1 MRTPAI
7 PPVPISHDIYPSPWS
22 APATISRPRRRS
34 VALAAPPGPRA
45 NGRDEDPAPAHAAA
59 PGAAHPSRGPNQ
71 LASLGCVEN
80 FETRPRIHRRLPRL
94 HAPGRAVVVRVPS
107 PSPSTGE
114 RRRPRHAAH
123 PSSSPPALRPPPP
136 TGNWPPA
143 GGPRGL
149 PPPVWAG
156 WPAPTAPPPPRAEAT
171 GTSDGGCHGAPA
183 VGPSAWPGASRL
195 VIPLPARPLRLAV
208 RRSQPPSRAPL
219 ARWLLA
225 SLYTPRPHL
234 GGEVPRKP

>member
-1 MRTPAI
+1 MVGPHHSI
-7 PPVPISHDIYPSPWS
+7 SPPPPLCGPGCPSR
-22 APATISRPRRRS
+22 AACQRPRQG
-34 VALAAPPGPRA
+34 ALSG
-45 NGRDEDPAPAHAAA
+45 PAPTGQFRVCRKLWVCRKPAL
-59 PGAAHPSRGPNQ
+59 RQ
-71 LASLGCVEN
+71 LLRLGCLEN
-80 FETRPRIHRRLPRL
+80 FVARPRVQRRLARL
-94 HAPGRAVVVRVPS
+94 HVPDRAVVVRVPS

-123 PSSSPPALRPPPP
+123 PSSSGPRPPSP
-136 TGNWPPA
+136 TGNWPLA

-156 WPAPTAPPPPRAEAT
+156 WPAPTAPPPPRLGGPPPRADAT
-171 GTSDGGCHGAPA
+171 GTSERGRHDAPA

-195 VIPLPARPLRLAV
+195 VIPLPARPLCLAR

-225 SLYTPRPHL
+225 SLDTPRPHL
-234 GGEVPRKP
+234 GGEVASKP